1 MFCIVYL
8 FIDQQYQWIKEK
20 LDHSLEEAYHAYKKG
35 DKEKLKSWTQEVIV
49 LEKQCAAFDVLVPLV
64 KSVQKNVKVL
74 MKSDE
79 CPDDFKT
86 AVASIIYFASVYG
99 MPSFERFK
107 QQILYRYGEKYVTRI
122 CTKHKDV
129 DDEIFSCLNYKPSKE
144 EIKDRSKDLQSLSK
158 KRAKEETKMI
168 AESNEVLKT
177 SIRDIPST
185 IVTAA
190 TAATATAATAA
201 TAKKGKKGKKGKKV
215 ESESDEEYS
224 DYSDSAYSDSS
235 DSEDEKK
242 KKKNAKKDKKD
253 KKDKKEV
260 SKKTKKTKKE
270 VDSDSDSDDDTD
282 DDEVPVAAQPK
293 QEQPKQEQ
301 PKQTEQPE
309 VATEEVATEE
319 IAHEEVAKEEIKTTV
334 AQ

>member
-1 MFCIVYL
+1 M
-8 FIDQQYQWIKEK
+8 DQQYQWIKEK

-190 TAATATAATAA
+190 TAATAATATAATATAATAA

-215 ESESDEEYS
+215 ESESESDEEYS

-282 DDEVPVAAQPK
+282 DDEVPVAAH
-293 QEQPKQEQ
+293 PKQEQ

>member
-201 TAKKGKKGKKGKKV
+201 TAKKGKKGKKV
-215 ESESDEEYS
+215 ESESESDEEYS

-282 DDEVPVAAQPK
+282 DDEVPVAAH
-293 QEQPKQEQ
+293 PKQEQ

>member
-1 MFCIVYL
+1 M
-8 FIDQQYQWIKEK
+8 DQQYQWIKEK

-190 TAATATAATAA
+190 TAATATAATATAATAA

-215 ESESDEEYS
+215 ESESESESDEEYS
-224 DYSDSAYSDSS
+224 DYYDSAYSDSS
-235 DSEDEKK
+235 DSEDE
-242 KKKNAKKDKKD
+242 
-253 KKDKKEV
+253 
-260 SKKTKKTKKE
+260 
-270 VDSDSDSDDDTD
+270 
-282 DDEVPVAAQPK
+282 
-293 QEQPKQEQ
+293 
-301 PKQTEQPE
+301 
-309 VATEEVATEE
+309 EEE
-319 IAHEEVAKEEIKTTV
+319 
-334 AQ
+334 

>member
-190 TAATATAATAA
+190 TAATATAATA
-201 TAKKGKKGKKGKKV
+201 KKGKKGKKGKKV
-215 ESESDEEYS
+215 ESESESDEEYS

-293 QEQPKQEQ
+293 QEQPKQ
-301 PKQTEQPE
+301 TEQPE